1 VDLQKLHEAGT
12 SGVVPLSVPDLNGA
26 KDVEVS
32 NTGAIMVHD
41 DSGIR
46 VFYYL

>member
-1 VDLQKLHEAGT
+1 VDIQKLHEVGT
-12 SGVVPLSVPDLNGA
+12 SSVVPLSVPDLDGA

-32 NTGAIMVHD
+32 NTGAIMVHS
-41 DSGIR
+41 DSGVR